1 MKPIKQDTYEAKN
14 RPGMT
19 NLSYACYGALEV
31 ERVLFTLLKTLVLSF
46 IFSFYSHGDSIKW
59 LLSDWPPY
67 QYQQD
72 GQYLG
77 YSVDTLK
84 VVLKYLTQHDHH
96 FQISNYKRRH
106 SKFKHK
112 EKVCTF
118 GISKNAEREEY
129 MHFSIPAELYFPIQ
143 IFMRQNTYENLG
155 KPKLTSLEELLRNNA
170 GTLAITPGVIYS
182 PRVDELINNEDFKN
196 SIFINTTKAISK
208 NLYGMLLLGRVDF
221 LLDWPPEGR
230 YGLNLQKAE
239 GQVVSVILKEASEM
253 SLAYAACPKTEWG
266 RKMILQINHAL
277 ARAHKDSTY
286 THAYQAFLD
295 AYLVNVYVEE
305 FKRRILNKGE

>member
-1 MKPIKQDTYEAKN
+1 M
-14 RPGMT
+14 
-19 NLSYACYGALEV
+19 
-31 ERVLFTLLKTLVLSF
+31 LFTLFKVLALSF
-46 IFSFYSHGDSIKW
+46 IFSSYSHGDSIKW

-67 QYQQD
+67 QYQQG

-84 VVLKYLTQHDHH
+84 VVLKYLAQHDHH

-143 IFMRQNTYENLG
+143 IFMRQDTYENLG
-155 KPKLTSLEELLRNNA
+155 KPKLVSLEDLLRQNT

-182 PRVDELINNEDFKN
+182 SEVDKLINDKNFKN
-196 SIFINTTKAISK
+196 SIFINRTKAISK

-239 GQVVSVILKEASEM
+239 GQVVSVILKEASKM

-266 RKMILQINHAL
+266 RKIILQINQAL
-277 ARAHKDSTY
+277 ARAHKDSNY
-286 THAYQAFLD
+286 THAYQTFLD
-295 AYLVNVYVEE
+295 PYLVDVYVGE
-305 FKRRILNKGE
+305 FKRRILDK

>member
-1 MKPIKQDTYEAKN
+1 M
-14 RPGMT
+14 
-19 NLSYACYGALEV
+19 
-31 ERVLFTLLKTLVLSF
+31 
-46 IFSFYSHGDSIKW
+46 
-59 LLSDWPPY
+59 
-67 QYQQD
+67 
-72 GQYLG
+72 G

-84 VVLKYLTQHDHH
+84 VVLKYLKQHDHD

-129 MHFSIPAELYFPIQ
+129 MHFSVPAELYFPIQ
-143 IFMRQNTYENLG
+143 IFMRLDTYEGLG
-155 KPKLTSLEELLRNNA
+155 KPKLVSLEDLLKQSA

-182 PRVDELINNEDFKN
+182 SEVDKLINDKQFEN

-208 NLYGMLLLGRVDF
+208 NLYGMLLLDRVDF

-230 YGLNLQKAE
+230 YGLDLVKAE
-239 GQVVSVILKEASEM
+239 GQVISVILEEASEM

-266 RKMILQINHAL
+266 RKVIVQINHAL
-277 ARAHKDSTY
+277 ASAHKDASY

-295 AYLVNVYVEE
+295 PYLVDVYVGE
-305 FKRRILNKGE
+305 FKRRILNMGK